1 MSPSAHPIPITR
13 VLTAHVGEQLLAF
26 PSAATGLITTCPC
39 SAPPPGAAPWFAGV
53 ATWRGQVLWVLD
65 LVGISRMQVSAADQ
79 LMVVVDAGE
88 QHAGWAVA
96 ISAPA
101 DLTDATSIAGD
112 LLTSCPSGW
121 LRPCLLQDGR
131 RAWLVDTVAI
141 ATVLQQPVA
150 A

>member
-1 MSPSAHPIPITR
+1 MSLPAHHLPTTR
-13 VLTAHVGEQLLAF
+13 VLTASAGDHLLAF

-65 LVGISRMQVSAADQ
+65 LVGFSRTQVRTADQ

-88 QHAGWAVA
+88 QGAGWSVA

-101 DLTDATSIAGD
+101 NLTDATPIAGD
-112 LLTSCPSGW
+112 LLTSCPCGW

-141 ATVLQQPVA
+141 ANALQQPVA